1 MNQLFYTTKVENGLA
16 DLDEE
21 ESRHLLTVL
30 RRQPGDRLR
39 LTDGKGFF
47 YEAELAGASKKHAVV
62 RILETIRVAAPP
74 ARLHI
79 AIAPTKNIDRFEWFL
94 EKATEIGVQE
104 ITPLLCR
111 RSERTSIRHDR
122 LEKILVSAMKQSLQ
136 GHLPRLNP
144 LTPFAEVVRRAT
156 EPLRCIA
163 WCAEIPA
170 PHLTTFLRPATDTLV
185 LIGPEGDFTPE
196 EVALAQNF
204 VEVGL
209 GPTRLRTET
218 AGLVAVLAFGLATI
232 GMPANP

>member
-1 MNQLFYTTKVENGLA
+1 MNQLFFANKIENGLA
-16 DLDEE
+16 RLDDE

-47 YEAELAGASKKHAVV
+47 YEAELAEAGKKQAVA
-62 RILETIRVAAPP
+62 RILQTLPAPAPP

-94 EKATEIGVQE
+94 EKATEIGIGT
-104 ITPLLCR
+104 ITPLLCK
-111 RSERTSIRHDR
+111 RSERTTVRHDR

-136 GHLPRLNP
+136 AHLPRLNP
-144 LTPFAEVVRRAT
+144 FTPFADVVARAT

-163 WCAEIPA
+163 WCADA
-170 PHLTTFLRPATDTLV
+170 PPPHFASLLRPDTDTLV
-185 LIGPEGDFTPE
+185 LIGPEGDFAPE
-196 EVALAQNF
+196 EVALALENQF

-218 AGLVAVLAFGLATI
+218 AGIVAVAAFRLGAE
-232 GMPANP
+232 